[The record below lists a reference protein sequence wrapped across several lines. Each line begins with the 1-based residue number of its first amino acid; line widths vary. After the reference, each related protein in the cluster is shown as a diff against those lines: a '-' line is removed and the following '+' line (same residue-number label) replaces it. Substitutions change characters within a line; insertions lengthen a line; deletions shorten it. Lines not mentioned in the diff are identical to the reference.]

1 MHRIQNWSVFFVV
14 IRKSGI
20 FASDMN
26 KKIISIIIVAAGLVM
41 ASCRDTAK
49 QPVAQQGQDER
60 QETFFDNSASA
71 EVNKQKQKKK
81 SKNLELPARSKGGD
95 EIVLHRKG
103 YTVSYDKQRKTPRW
117 VAWHLTADHAQGD
130 VERHENLFHDD
141 LDVPSPRATDNDY
154 YNSGYD
160 RGHMCPAGDNKWS
173 RDAMNETFLFTNI
186 CPQVHGL
193 NAGAWNDLELA
204 CRSWARKYGDVYI
217 ACGPIYEGTPRTI
230 GRNRVAV
237 PTAFFKVILCMRGQG
252 APKSI
257 GFIYPNASTSRKMF
271 SYAMSVDEVER
282 RTGIDFFTN
291 LEDNTEEQVEHTR
304 GYF

>member
-1 MHRIQNWSVFFVV
+1 MRRIQNWSVFFVV

-20 FASDMN
+20 FANDMN

-49 QPVAQQGQDER
+49 QPVAQQGQDEW

-71 EVNKQKQKKK
+71 EVNKQKQKIK

>member
-1 MHRIQNWSVFFVV
+1 MDRRILTVLF
-14 IRKSGI
+14 
-20 FASDMN
+20 
-26 KKIISIIIVAAGLVM
+26 VAAVLM
-41 ASCRDTAK
+41 LASCRENVN
-49 QPVAQQGQDER
+49 QPVAQQGQEE
-60 QETFFDNSASA
+60 QKEALYDNRSD
-71 EVNKQKQKKK
+71 VNVDKKK
-81 SKNLELPARSKGGD
+81 YKRGSKNLELPARSKDGD

-103 YTVSYDKQRKTPRW
+103 YTVSYDKRRKTPKW
-117 VAWHLTADHAQGD
+117 VAWHLTSDHAGGE

-154 YNSGYD
+154 FNSGYD
-160 RGHMCPAGDNKWS
+160 RGHMCPAGDNKWNNT
-173 RDAMNETFLFTNI
+173 AMNETFLFTNI

-204 CRSWARKYGDVYI
+204 CRGWARKYGDVYI
-217 ACGPIYEGTPRTI
+217 ACGPIYEGNPITI

-257 GFIYPNASTSRKMF
+257 GFIYPNATASRKMF
-271 SYAMSVDEVER
+271 SYAMTVDEVER

-291 LEDNTEEQVEHTR
+291 LDDDVEDRVEHER

>member
-1 MHRIQNWSVFFVV
+1 MRRIQNWSVFFVV

-20 FASDMN
+20 FANDMN

-117 VAWHLTADHAQGD
+117 VAWHLTANHAQGD

-237 PTAFFKVILCMRGQG
+237 PTAFFKVILCMCGQG

>member
-1 MHRIQNWSVFFVV
+1 MN
-14 IRKSGI
+14 RKLIPLIG
-20 FASDMN
+20 
-26 KKIISIIIVAAGLVM
+26 AALVLM
-41 ASCRDTAK
+41 VASCRDNNPQTA
-49 QPVAQQGQDER
+49 AQQEQVGQ
-60 QETFFDNSASA
+60 QETFYDSSASTSID
-71 EVNKQKQKKK
+71 KKKQKKQG
-81 SKNLELPARSKGGD
+81 KNLELPARSKDGD

-117 VAWHLTADHAQGD
+117 VAWHLTGDHAQGNA
-130 VERHENLFHDD
+130 ERHDNMFHDD

-160 RGHMCPAGDNKWS
+160 RGHMCPAGDNKWNS
-173 RDAMNETFLFTNI
+173 NAMNETFLFTNI

-217 ACGPIYEGTPRTI
+217 ACGPIYEGNVRTI

-257 GFIYPNASTSRKMF
+257 GFIYPNATASRKMF
-271 SYAMSVDEVER
+271 SYAMTVDEVER

-291 LEDNTEEQVEHTR
+291 LDDEVENKVESER